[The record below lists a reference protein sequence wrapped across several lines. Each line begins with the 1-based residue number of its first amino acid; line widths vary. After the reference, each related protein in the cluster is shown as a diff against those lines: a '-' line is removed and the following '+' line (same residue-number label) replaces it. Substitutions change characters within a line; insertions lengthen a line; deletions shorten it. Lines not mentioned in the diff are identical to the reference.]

1 MPKYLLPISNPPA
14 EFSKDSKIRPKIRN
28 YILRKVIGFQ
38 PR

>member
-1 MPKYLLPISNPPA
+1 MPKYLLPISNLAA